1 VLLFQDIAVIPMLAI
16 FPLLAGAAAIA
27 SATAHAADAT
37 PPRRWSSGLP
47 PWAQTLAVLAAVGAI
62 ILGGRY
68 LLAAGVPHVYR
79 ETVDTSLRLGADALR
94 LLGFRAYQAQ
104 RVAQAF

>member
-1 VLLFQDIAVIPMLAI
+1 MLAI
-16 FPLLAGAAAIA
+16 FPLLAGAADDPAHGA
-27 SATAHAADAT
+27 GSHAAT
-37 PPRRWSSGLP
+37 TLVVGLP